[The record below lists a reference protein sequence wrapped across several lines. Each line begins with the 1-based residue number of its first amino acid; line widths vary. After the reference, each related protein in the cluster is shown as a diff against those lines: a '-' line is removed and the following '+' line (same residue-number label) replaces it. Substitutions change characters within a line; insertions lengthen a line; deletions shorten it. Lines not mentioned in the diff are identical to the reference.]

1 MNDTTAPRQLVLLC
15 DGTNNNLTGGRDD
28 TNVVRLAELLSA
40 CPDDQR
46 LVYYD
51 PGVGNAGELPGATLW
66 DTARRKTERIAGLA
80 FGRGVYENMVESYQF
95 LMNHYRP
102 GDQLFVFGFS
112 RGAFT
117 ARSVAGLVNQF
128 GLLQPHMVSM
138 LPTLLHLYFS
148 DRGDAELWKRIS
160 AQTSRLFATEQ
171 ARAVEIQFVGVWD
184 TVATVGMWPFDARFT
199 AVPTLAGK
207 RFVHVRHALAL
218 DEQRAQ
224 FKPRLYAEPNG
235 PIRTKSGRAGSVR
248 QLWFRGVHC
257 DVGGGF
263 EPEQAVLS
271 RAALCWMVSEAVQC
285 GLRLQHQGQD
295 LATEPA
301 VAGVLGQL
309 HADAPPEARA
319 VSHSQLHGTCLWALT
334 GMAVRDVHHVILDD
348 LPDVPI
354 TPEAHPSVATL
365 ATRWPHDSVWRRQ
378 ARPSRAMWVCLLL
391 LPLLAVALG
400 QQLHGLPPRPATPG
414 QDLLFSWQHAGAFL
428 QANADFALWQLMG
441 PFHAPWACQLAYAC
455 SPRWTLL
462 WDQFFIAGY
471 AYVLSWW
478 ATAAFA
484 RRAALR
490 QTADH
495 APKWL
500 NRLGW
505 ALPVLVAGD
514 LAENLFTLL
523 ALSFGGIDATV
534 LGLGASVLMALCAAV
549 KWVGLAGTV
558 VLIAWGWLM
567 PRR

>member
-1 MNDTTAPRQLVLLC
+1 MNDNTAPRQLVLLC

-28 TNVVRLAELLSA
+28 TNVVRLAELLTA
-40 CPDDQR
+40 CPDAQR

-66 DTARRKTERIAGLA
+66 DTARRKTERVAGLA
-80 FGRGVYENMVESYQF
+80 FGRGVYENMVDSYQF
-95 LMNHYRP
+95 LMNHYQP
-102 GDQLFVFGFS
+102 GDQIFVFGFS

-128 GLLQPHMVSM
+128 GLLEPHMVSM

-148 DRGDAELWKRIS
+148 DRGDAELWKNIS
-160 AQTSRLFATEQ
+160 AQTARLFATEQ
-171 ARAVEIQFVGVWD
+171 ARAAEIQFVGVWD

-207 RFVHVRHALAL
+207 RYVHVRHALAL

-235 PIRTKSGRAGSVR
+235 PIRTKSGQVGSVR

-271 RAALCWMVSEAVQC
+271 REALCWMVSEAVQC

-319 VSHSQLHGTCLWALT
+319 LSHSQLYSTCLWALT
-334 GMAVRDVHHVILDD
+334 GMAVRDTHHVVMDAG
-348 LPDVPI
+348 PDVPI
-354 TPEAHPSVATL
+354 EPEAHPSVATL
-365 ATRWPHDSVWRRQ
+365 ATRWPQDSVWHGRR
-378 ARPSRAMWVCLLL
+378 RPSRALWACLAL
-391 LPLLAVALG
+391 LPLMAVALG
-400 QQLHGLPPRPATPG
+400 QLLHGLPEAQNSAW
-414 QDLLFSWQHAGAFL
+414 QDLQYTWQHLRAL
-428 QANADFALWQLMG
+428 LCANGRFAVWQVLG
-441 PFHAPWACQLAYAC
+441 PLHDSAAMKSPFV
-455 SPRWTLL
+455 SPRWALM
-462 WDQFFIAGY
+462 WDLVFIACY
-471 AYVLSWW
+471 AYVLAWL
-478 ATAAFA
+478 ATGAFA

-490 QTADH
+490 QAADH

-505 ALPVLVAGD
+505 ALPLAVGAD
-514 LAENLFTLL
+514 LGEDLFSWLTLTL
-523 ALSFGGIDATV
+523 
-534 LGLGASVLMALCAAV
+534 ASVDLTWLAWVCSVPMALCALA
-549 KWVGLAGTV
+549 KWAGLAGTLT
-558 VLIAWGWLM
+558 LIAWGWLA
-567 PRR
+567 PKR